1 MAYRSQ
7 NIKGRLARLEREAVG
22 EGRVLAVEISE
33 DSDISASDVLREAG
47 YEIGPRDL
55 VVHLR
60 RFREQ
65 GPCVPRIVSVTTC
78 K

>member
-1 MAYRSQ
+1 MTSHRG
-7 NIKGRLARLEREAVG
+7 NIGIRLGRLERAAVG
-22 EGRVLAVEISE
+22 DGRVLAVEISE

-47 YEIGPRDL
+47 YEFGPRDL

-65 GPCVPRIVSVTTC
+65 GPCVPRIVSVTAC

>member
-1 MAYRSQ
+1 MTNRG
-7 NIKGRLARLEREAVG
+7 NIGGRLARLEREAVG
-22 EGRVLAVEISE
+22 NGRVLAVEISDY

-65 GPCVPRIVSVTTC
+65 GPCVPRVVSVTAC

>member
-1 MAYRSQ
+1 MVYRSQ

-22 EGRVLAVEISE
+22 NGRVLAVEISE